1 MDKSV
6 TNTEPNKPNSIS
18 EPEKIRKQEQLFL
31 AGPRSRS
38 KELWNIIR
46 IAWEFLRVFR
56 VLHFVG
62 PCVTV
67 FGSARF
73 SVGHEYYELTRKV
86 GGGLSDLGF
95 TVMTGGGPGLMEAA
109 NRGAK
114 EAGGRSVGCNI
125 LLPMEQEPN
134 PYLDTWLS
142 VKNFFVRKVALVKY
156 SFAFVVMPGGFGTLD
171 ELFEALTL
179 IQTRKIKNF
188 PVVVLGKDYWRS
200 LEQLTKDMARE
211 GSIDVADLE
220 LLLITDS
227 VEEAM
232 AHISKYSIDRFKLR
246 HKPPE
251 RTWILGER

>member
-1 MDKSV
+1 
-6 TNTEPNKPNSIS
+6 
-18 EPEKIRKQEQLFL
+18 
-31 AGPRSRS
+31 
-38 KELWNIIR
+38 
-46 IAWEFLRVFR
+46 
-56 VLHFVG
+56 
-62 PCVTV
+62 
-67 FGSARF
+67 
-73 SVGHEYYELTRKV
+73 
-86 GGGLSDLGF
+86 
-95 TVMTGGGPGLMEAA
+95 MTGGGPGLMEAA

-114 EAGGRSVGCNI
+114 EAGGKSVGCNI

-200 LEQLTKDMARE
+200 LEQLTKDMADV
-211 GSIDVADLE
+211 GSIDVKDLE

-227 VEEAM
+227 LEEAM
-232 AHISKYSIDRFKLR
+232 AHISKYSIERFKLR
-246 HKPPE
+246 QRPPE